1 MKKLLLS
8 ISLLTIIISFQSCI
22 DYPDNEGASIFS
34 KKFRLVGTEWVSTE
48 IIVTSIE
55 NGIYNEDRTDRQYGR
70 ITFNRDGTCSSTS
83 YSLVPSSGQIIN
95 NGELTREYVWQN
107 NKEEILFLDSLD
119 ALNIVTKWEIRRLD
133 LSNLWVISTNSFNDF
148 TWEVKYEAAN

>member
-34 KKFRLVGTEWVSTE
+34 KKFRLVGTEWVGTE
-48 IIVTSIE
+48 LIVTSIE
-55 NGIYNEDRTDRQYGR
+55 NGIYNEDWTDRQYGG

-83 YSLVPSSGQIIN
+83 YRLVPSSGQIIN
-95 NGELTREYVWQN
+95 DGVLTQEYVWQN
-107 NKEEILFLDSLD
+107 NKEEIIFLDSL
-119 ALNIVTKWEIRRLD
+119 IVTNWEIRRLD